1 MLLPRRLK
9 ADLGLLGVCAI
20 WGSTFV
26 VVKNALADASPLVFL
41 GLRFFLATAI
51 LVALFGR
58 GFLAARRGVARAGAV
73 IGALLFAG
81 YIFQTVGLQY
91 TTPSKS
97 AFITTLSSVLVPL
110 LAVVALRRRPN
121 AWAVLGLGIA
131 AAGAYFLTIPAG
143 EFALARGDS
152 ITFFCTVAFAGHIV
166 AIAHY
171 APRYGF
177 SALALGQVATALA
190 LASVAIPLGAL
201 TGLEA
206 PRVAWTGNLLGALV
220 VTAVL
225 ATVLAF
231 SVQTWAQQFT
241 PATHTAVIFTTEPV
255 FAAVTS
261 YLVLGE
267 KLGARETLGA
277 GLILAGVLVAE
288 LLGHTPAGVPGSP
301 AANPDGQER
310 V

>member
-1 MLLPRRLK
+1 MTKRLT
-9 ADLGLLGVCAI
+9 AELFLLGATLL
-20 WGSTFV
+20 WGGTFV
-26 VVKNALADASPLVFL
+26 VVKVGLQDITPFLLVAIRFSIAAALFFFVFYREILRMDRTVFWKGSWLGWLLFL
-41 GLRFFLATAI
+41 GFVL
-51 LVALFGR
+51 
-58 GFLAARRGVARAGAV
+58 
-73 IGALLFAG
+73 
-81 YIFQTVGLQY
+81 QTVGLND
-91 TTPSKS
+91 TTASKS

-110 LAVVALRRRPN
+110 LAVAVLRRRPSS
-121 AWAVLGLGIA
+121 WAVLGLGIA

-143 EFALARGDS
+143 EFTLARGDL

-166 AIAHY
+166 AIGHY

-177 SALALGQVATALA
+177 SALALGQVATALV
-190 LASVAIPLGAL
+190 LAGVAIPLGAL

-267 KLGARETLGA
+267 SLGERGTLGA
-277 GLILAGVLVAE
+277 VLILAGVLVAE
-288 LLGHTPAGVPGSP
+288 LLGHTPAGLPGSA
-301 AANPDGQER
+301 AANPEGGER

>member
-1 MLLPRRLK
+1 MPLPRRLK
-9 ADLGLLGVCAI
+9 ADLALLAVCGI

-41 GLRFFLATAI
+41 SLRFFLATAI
-51 LVALFGR
+51 LLALFGR
-58 GFLAARRGVARAGAV
+58 GFLAARRGVAGAGAV
-73 IGALLFAG
+73 IGALLCAG

-91 TTPSKS
+91 TTASKS

-110 LAVVALRRRPN
+110 LAVAVLRRRPSP
-121 AWAVLGLGIA
+121 WAVLGLGIA

-143 EFALARGDS
+143 EFTLARGDL

-166 AIAHY
+166 AIGHY

-177 SALALGQVATALA
+177 SALALGQVATALV
-190 LASVAIPLGAL
+190 LAGVAIPLGAL

-267 KLGARETLGA
+267 SLGERGTLGA
-277 GLILAGVLVAE
+277 VLILAGVLVAE
-288 LLGHTPAGVPGSP
+288 LLGHTPAGVPGSA
-301 AANPDGQER
+301 AANPEGGER

>member
-1 MLLPRRLK
+1 MPLPRRLK
-9 ADLGLLGVCAI
+9 ADLALLAVCGI

-41 GLRFFLATAI
+41 SLRFFLATAI
-51 LVALFGR
+51 LLALFGR
-58 GFLAARRGVARAGAV
+58 GFLAARQGVARAGAV
-73 IGALLFAG
+73 IGALLCAG

-91 TTPSKS
+91 TTASKS

-110 LAVVALRRRPN
+110 LAVAVLRRRPN
-121 AWAVLGLGIA
+121 PWAVLGLGIA
-131 AAGAYFLTIPAG
+131 AAGSYFLTVPAG
-143 EFALARGDS
+143 EFTLARGDL

-166 AIAHY
+166 AIGHY

-177 SALALGQVATALA
+177 SALALGQVATALV
-190 LASVAIPLGAL
+190 LAGVAIPLGAL

-267 KLGARETLGA
+267 SLGERGTLGA
-277 GLILAGVLVAE
+277 VLILAGVLVAE
-288 LLGHTPAGVPGSP
+288 LLGHTPAGVPGSA
-301 AANPDGQER
+301 AANPEGGER

>member
-1 MLLPRRLK
+1 MPAPRLK
-9 ADLGLLGVCAI
+9 ADLALLLVCAI

-41 GLRFFLATAI
+41 SLRFFLATAI
-51 LVALFGR
+51 LVGLFGR
-58 GFLAARRGVARAGAV
+58 GFLSAGRGAARAGIV

-81 YIFQTVGLQY
+81 YVFQTVGLQF

-110 LAVVALRRRPN
+110 LAVALLRRRPSG
-121 AWAVLGLGIA
+121 WAALGLGLA
-131 AAGAYFLTIPAG
+131 GAGAYFLTIPAG

-177 SALALGQVATALA
+177 SALALGQVATALL
-190 LASVAIPLGAL
+190 LASAAIPLAGV

-206 PRVAWTGNLLGALV
+206 PRLEWSGNLAGALV
-220 VTAVL
+220 ITAVL

-231 SVQTWAQQFT
+231 SIQTWAQQFT

-255 FAAVTS
+255 FAALTS

-267 KLGARETLGA
+267 RLGARGTLGA
-277 GLILAGVLVAE
+277 ALILAGVLVAE
-288 LLGHTPAGVPGSP
+288 LLGHTPAGVPGSA
-301 AANPDGQER
+301 AANPEAGEG

>member
-1 MLLPRRLK
+1 
-9 ADLGLLGVCAI
+9 LLGVCAI

-41 GLRFFLATAI
+41 GLRFLLASAI

-58 GFLAARRGVARAGAV
+58 GFRAAGRGVVRAGGV

-110 LAVVALRRRPN
+110 LAVVALRRRPSG
-121 AWAVLGLGIA
+121 WALAGLGIA
-131 AAGAYFLTIPAG
+131 AAGAYFLTIPTG

-152 ITFFCTVAFAGHIV
+152 ITFFCTIAFAGHIV

-177 SALALGQVATALA
+177 SALALGQVAAALL
-190 LASVAIPLGAL
+190 LAGAAIPLAAA
-201 TGLEA
+201 TGLEL

-220 VTAVL
+220 ITAAL

-288 LLGHTPAGVPGSP
+288 LLGHTPPGVPGSP
-301 AANPDGQER
+301 AANPEGDAG